1 MEGAGSASPEV
12 QYDKHIP
19 FLTSLLPSGKVSHL
33 CEREGPLIQPATQ
46 HSRRSRSRSQNFD
59 FTSGL
64 LLLRRN
70 YRTSTRKT
78 RPKGAHVAVTL
89 RLARHGQKKR
99 PHYRVVAAE
108 KQCWRDGRFLQIV
121 GTYNPMV
128 NPAAVV
134 LQEEAVRKWVG
145 NGAQTTPVVA
155 SLIRKSFPGLLEE
168 REQRQ
173 RARIQAARK
182 ARKERAA
189 KRAAA

>member
-1 MEGAGSASPEV
+1 M
-12 QYDKHIP
+12 
-19 FLTSLLPSGKVSHL
+19 
-33 CEREGPLIQPATQ
+33 
-46 HSRRSRSRSQNFD
+46 
-59 FTSGL
+59 
-64 LLLRRN
+64 
-70 YRTSTRKT
+70 
-78 RPKGAHVAVTL
+78 AVML

-99 PHYRVVAAE
+99 PFYRVVAAE

-128 NPAAVV
+128 NPATVT
-134 LQEEAVRKWVG
+134 LNEERVREWVSQ
-145 NGAQTTPVVA
+145 GAQATPVVA
-155 SLIRKSFPGLLEE
+155 SLIKKSIPGLLEE